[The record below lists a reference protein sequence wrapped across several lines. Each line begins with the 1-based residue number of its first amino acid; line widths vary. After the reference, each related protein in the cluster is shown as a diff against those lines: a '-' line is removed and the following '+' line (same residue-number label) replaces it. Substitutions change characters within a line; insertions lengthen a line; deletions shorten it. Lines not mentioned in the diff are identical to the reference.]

1 LQHEPAGSA
10 HRTVGA
16 MQQHNDEDAPGS
28 RFQPPLY
35 VMMVIVNGIDPV
47 EKMGHHFE
55 AEDPGGPSGAL
66 CFVAV

>member
-1 LQHEPAGSA
+1 
-10 HRTVGA
+10 